1 MDTSIPGATTGT
13 VNRLL
18 RAEGAAIAL
27 IAAALFDQTAV
38 SWWWFLGLFL
48 LPDLAFA
55 AYALGPRVG
64 AAAYNV
70 THSTLGPL
78 ALASVAF
85 VLEHWFMGA
94 VALIWLSHVG
104 ADRALGYGLKYPTD
118 FRDTHLGRL
127 GARFPPGGER
137 P

>member
-1 MDTSIPGATTGT
+1 VTDTSIPGATTGS

-18 RAEGAAIAL
+18 RAEGAGIAI
-27 IAAALFDQTAV
+27 IAATLFDQTAI

-48 LPDLAFA
+48 LPDAAFA
-55 AYALGPRVG
+55 AYALSPRIG
-64 AAAYNV
+64 AAAYNA

-85 VLEHWFMGA
+85 VLEHWFMGG

-104 ADRALGYGLKYPTD
+104 ADRALGYGLKYPTH

-127 GARFPPGGER
+127 ARR
-137 P
+137 IAR